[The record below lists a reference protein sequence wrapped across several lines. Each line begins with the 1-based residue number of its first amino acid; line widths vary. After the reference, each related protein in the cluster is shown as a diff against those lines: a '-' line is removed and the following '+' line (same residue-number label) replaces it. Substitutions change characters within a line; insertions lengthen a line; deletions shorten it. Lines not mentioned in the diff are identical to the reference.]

1 MNIIN
6 EFFVSFI
13 LIKLYF
19 KFKVC
24 RKIKFPLLWK
34 FYFSKWKF
42 YFSAD
47 TILALSTKAEW
58 VVKSYQ
64 EIKNERVIRQ
74 TYEQSCGASSLA
86 TLLNILDDQ
95 KKFDEL
101 ELLKIMSG
109 QELYTDMVSFVDLND
124 AVKKLGFQSNSY
136 QINRENLDK
145 LVNIPMLVKIEDDP
159 RFPHFVIIINHKG
172 NYLQVLDPSHGE
184 YISSKS
190 QFFSI
195 WDRYNKGGYALIVA
209 PKKEL
214 KPFKLNT
221 PKSLHF
227 DFSPFSLF

>member
-1 MNIIN
+1 M
-6 EFFVSFI
+6 EKI
-13 LIKLYF
+13 L
-19 KFKVC
+19 
-24 RKIKFPLLWK
+24 KILL
-34 FYFSKWKF
+34 FLL
-42 YFSAD
+42 
-47 TILALSTKAEW
+47 ILALSAKAEW

-109 QELYTDMVSFVDLND
+109 QELYTDMVSFADLSD

-172 NYLQVLDPSHGE
+172 NYLQILDPSHGE

-190 QFFSI
+190 QFLVFGI
-195 WDRYNKGGYALIVA
+195 DIIKVVML
-209 PKKEL
+209 
-214 KPFKLNT
+214 
-221 PKSLHF
+221 
-227 DFSPFSLF
+227 

>member
-1 MNIIN
+1 M
-6 EFFVSFI
+6 EKI
-13 LIKLYF
+13 L
-19 KFKVC
+19 
-24 RKIKFPLLWK
+24 KILL
-34 FYFSKWKF
+34 FLP
-42 YFSAD
+42 
-47 TILALSTKAEW
+47 ILALSTKAEW

-109 QELYTDMVSFVDLND
+109 QELYTDMVSFTDLND

-159 RFPHFVIIINHKG
+159 RFPHF
-172 NYLQVLDPSHGE
+172 
-184 YISSKS
+184 
-190 QFFSI
+190 
-195 WDRYNKGGYALIVA
+195 
-209 PKKEL
+209 
-214 KPFKLNT
+214 
-221 PKSLHF
+221 
-227 DFSPFSLF
+227 

>member
-1 MNIIN
+1 M
-6 EFFVSFI
+6 EKI
-13 LIKLYF
+13 L
-19 KFKVC
+19 
-24 RKIKFPLLWK
+24 KILL
-34 FYFSKWKF
+34 FLP
-42 YFSAD
+42 
-47 TILALSTKAEW
+47 ILALSTKAEW

-109 QELYTDMVSFVDLND
+109 QELYTDMVSFTDLND

-136 QINRENLDK
+136 QINRENLDKLVNIPMLVKIEDDPRFPHFVIIINRENLDK